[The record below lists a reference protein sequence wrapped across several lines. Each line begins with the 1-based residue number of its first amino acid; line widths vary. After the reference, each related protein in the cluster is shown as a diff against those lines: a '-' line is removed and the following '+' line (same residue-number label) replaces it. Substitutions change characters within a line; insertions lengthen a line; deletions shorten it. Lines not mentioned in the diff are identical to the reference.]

1 MKTGFLGTFV
11 IPWSYTET
19 DGHPGAPVTSLHP
32 GATWR
37 WCGALT
43 RVDGPGDVISLADA
57 AGMADLHKRAARKV
71 RRMISGN
78 STALAELTRGDDARR
93 SLARA
98 EAIAAVT
105 AEDALLSHASFTV
118 TDGQDAWMA
127 TFIETVPGA
136 SGLLM
141 FAGRVPPEGTE
152 LWVSAAARP
161 AETPLPPGE
170 TAEGGVI
177 CFTAG
182 TRIATP
188 DGYKAVQDLR
198 EGDMVQTKDDGAQ
211 PVMWS
216 GARRMTGARLFAMPQ
231 LRPMRIRA
239 GVLGPDIPDG
249 DLLVSPN
256 HRMLIRG
263 PAAQALY
270 NTPEVLVRARDLSGL
285 RGITTDHH
293 LTEVTYVHILMDRH
307 QVLFANGVETES
319 FHPAE
324 ADFGTLD
331 AGDRERLLDGLP
343 WLRKR
348 PDDYGAPARRTLS
361 CAEAAILRH
370 DVGLAA

>member
-11 IPWSYTET
+11 IPWSHTET
-19 DGHPGAPVTSLHP
+19 DGQPGAPVTSLQS

-37 WCGALT
+37 WSGALT
-43 RVDGPGDVISLADA
+43 RVDGPGDVISLAGA

-71 RRMISGN
+71 RRLISGN
-78 STALAELTRGDDARR
+78 GEVLAALSRGADARKAM
-93 SLARA
+93 ARA
-98 EAIAAVT
+98 EAIAEVA
-105 AEDALLSHASFTV
+105 AEDALMAQASFTV
-118 TDGQDAWMA
+118 TDGRDAWMA
-127 TFIETVPGA
+127 SFIETIPGA

-141 FAGRVPPEGTE
+141 FAGGVPPEATD
-152 LWVSAAARP
+152 LWVSHPARLV
-161 AETPLPPGE
+161 ETPPPPGE
-170 TAEGGVI
+170 TAHGGVI

-188 DGYKAVQDLR
+188 DGFRRVEDLR

-211 PVMWS
+211 PVLWA
-216 GARRMTGARLFAMPQ
+216 GARRLTGARLFAMPH

-256 HRMLIRG
+256 HRMVIRG

-270 NTPEVLVRARDLSGL
+270 NAPEVLVRARDLIGM
-285 RGITTDHH
+285 RGIATDTR
-293 LTEVTYVHILMDRH
+293 LTEATYVHILMDRH

-324 ADFGTLD
+324 ADFATLE
-331 AGDRERLLDGLP
+331 ASDRARLLTGMP

-348 PDDYGAPARRTLS
+348 PDDYGAPARRMLS
-361 CAEAAILRH
+361 GAEAAILRH

>member
-11 IPWSYTET
+11 IPWSHTET
-19 DGHPGAPVTSLHP
+19 DGHPGAAVESLHP

-37 WCGALT
+37 WSGALT
-43 RVDGPGDVISLADA
+43 RVDGPGDVISLAGA
-57 AGMADLHKRAARKV
+57 EGVADLHRRAARKV

-78 STALAELTRGDDARR
+78 GAALAELSRGEDARR
-93 SLARA
+93 AMARA
-98 EAIAAVT
+98 EAIAQVA
-105 AEDALLSHASFTV
+105 ADSSLLPQAGFTV
-118 TDGQDAWMA
+118 TDGQSAWMVSW
-127 TFIETVPGA
+127 IETLPGA

-141 FAGRVPPEGTE
+141 FAGGVPPEGTDLRVSDVAE
-152 LWVSAAARP
+152 L
-161 AETPLPPGE
+161 AETLPPPGE
-170 TAEGGVI
+170 TAAGGVI

-188 DGYKAVQDLR
+188 EGFKLVETLR
-198 EGDMVQTKDDGAQ
+198 EGDLVQTKDDGAQ
-211 PVMWS
+211 PVLWA
-216 GARRMTGARLFAMPQ
+216 GQRRMTGARLFAMPQ

-263 PAAQALY
+263 PAARALF
-270 NTPEVLVRARDLSGL
+270 NTPEVLVRARDLAGM
-285 RGITTDHH
+285 RGIATDTR
-293 LTEVTYVHILMDRH
+293 LTEATYVHILMDRH

-324 ADFGTLD
+324 ADFATLD
-331 AGDRERLLDGLP
+331 AGDRARLLDGMP
-343 WLRKR
+343 WLKKR

-361 CAEAAILRH
+361 DGEAAILRH
-370 DVGLAA
+370 DAALAA

>member
-11 IPWSYTET
+11 IPWSHTET
-19 DGHPGAPVTSLHP
+19 DGHPGAAVESLHP

-37 WCGALT
+37 WSGALT
-43 RVDGPGDVISLADA
+43 RVDGPGDVLSLGSAE
-57 AGMADLHKRAARKV
+57 GVADLHKRAARKV

-78 STALAELTRGDDARR
+78 GEALAVLARGSDARKA
-93 SLARA
+93 LARA
-98 EAIAAVT
+98 EAIAQV
-105 AEDALLSHASFTV
+105 AEGEALLAHASFTV
-118 TDGQDAWMA
+118 TDGQQAWMA
-127 TFIETVPGA
+127 SWIETVPGA

-141 FAGRVPPEGTE
+141 FAGGVPPEGAD
-152 LWVSAAARP
+152 LWVSHVASASEMPPR
-161 AETPLPPGE
+161 PGE
-170 TAEGGVI
+170 TPQGGVI

-188 DGYKAVQDLR
+188 EGYKLVEELG
-198 EGDMVQTKDDGAQ
+198 EGDMVQTADDGAQ
-211 PVMWS
+211 PVMWA
-216 GARRMTGARLFAMPQ
+216 GQRRMTGARLFAMPH

-256 HRMLIRG
+256 HRLLLRG
-263 PAAQALY
+263 LAAQALY
-270 NTPEVLVRARDLSGL
+270 NTPEVLIRARDLSGL
-285 RGITTDHH
+285 RGISTDHR
-293 LTEVTYVHILMDRH
+293 LTEATYVHILMDRH

-331 AGDRERLLDGLP
+331 AGDRDRLLGGLP
-343 WLRKR
+343 WLKKR

-361 CAEAAILRH
+361 GAEAAILRH
-370 DVGLAA
+370 DAGLAA